1 MELSFSAFQAKM
13 PDEWTSLLEK
23 GPMGPSTRRD
33 ASQGLFSSD
42 LAYAALCATF
52 KLLSY
57 CLKYIAYFYPSGQQ
71 STVFPVLSEVSNC
84 VVQLSWAEIVLS
96 FDAAVFKAFNAVTAA
111 PEQPDES
118 KKAASRANR
127 KATAIPDAL
136 QASLGLLDQSITT
149 FLAFSKAGCSWLFAC
164 GASILTL
171 CLPLV
176 LQLKS
181 KKLVS
186 DVSVYRRQKENAAG
200 KEGIFPIYANSSR
213 SLRQSD
219 FRRRVCI
226 LLALGLLVLIANPP
240 EPHAFILILPMI
252 LHTDEK
258 VVKMWK
264 ASADTKPVL
273 PFLRAQYPL
282 PDQRLHQEITHN
294 SAHRPHPAPREIQRV
309 LRLGYM
315 GKEMAQVLT
324 IWIVGAGYKREML
337 RPGPSK
343 RTTNGILPETDMMV

>member
-1 MELSFSAFQAKM
+1 MKLSFSAFQAKM

-23 GPMGPSTRRD
+23 APMGPSTRPD

-42 LAYAALCATF
+42 LVYAALCATF
-52 KLLSY
+52 KLHSY

-71 STVFPVLSEVSNC
+71 STVFLVLSEVSNC

-111 PEQPDES
+111 PEQSDES

-149 FLAFSKAGCSWLFAC
+149 FLAFSKAGCSWPFAC

-176 LQLKS
+176 LH
-181 KKLVS
+181 
-186 DVSVYRRQKENAAG
+186 G
-200 KEGIFPIYANSSR
+200 KEGVFPIYANSSR

-219 FRRRVCI
+219 FRRRVCV

-273 PFLRAQYPL
+273 PFLRAQYAL

-294 SAHRPHPAPREIQRV
+294 SARRPHPAPREIQRV

-315 GKEMAQVLT
+315 GKEMAQVVI

-337 RPGPSK
+337 RRGPSK
-343 RTTNGILPETDMMV
+343 RTTKGTLPETDTMV